1 MSNEHNAVYC
11 ATKWAGFSEDDVP
24 TAVTALGDMSQFPTF
39 VDRMTQ
45 GLLNQLVLG
54 RLMLAGN
61 GLVADPAFARPDGT
75 VLIDNSA
82 LYYDGN
88 SQGGIMGLML
98 AAVSPDIER
107 VVLGV
112 PGMNYSMLLPRSV
125 DFDDYEA
132 IFEPAYPN
140 DADRVVIIALTQM
153 LWDRGEGAGYVQ
165 HVTSNPYPNTPAK
178 TVLMHVA
185 FGDHQVTELSALV
198 EARTMGLTI
207 QRPVAAE
214 GRWQEVE
221 PGWGLESTE
230 YPSDGSAIV
239 VWDSGMAPIPFENHP
254 PREGDDSHEDPR
266 RDPDVRDQ
274 KASFLFDDTL
284 VDVCGGEACPADH
297 SP

>member
-1 MSNEHNAVYC
+1 
-11 ATKWAGFSEDDVP
+11 
-24 TAVTALGDMSQFPTF
+24 
-39 VDRMTQ
+39 
-45 GLLNQLVLG
+45 
-54 RLMLAGN
+54 
-61 GLVADPAFARPDGT
+61 
-75 VLIDNSA
+75 
-82 LYYDGN
+82 
-88 SQGGIMGLML
+88 
-98 AAVSPDIER
+98 
-107 VVLGV
+107 
-112 PGMNYSMLLPRSV
+112 
-125 DFDDYEA
+125 
-132 IFEPAYPN
+132 
-140 DADRVVIIALTQM
+140 
-153 LWDRGEGAGYVQ
+153 
-165 HVTSNPYPNTPAK
+165 
-178 TVLMHVA
+178 VLMHVA